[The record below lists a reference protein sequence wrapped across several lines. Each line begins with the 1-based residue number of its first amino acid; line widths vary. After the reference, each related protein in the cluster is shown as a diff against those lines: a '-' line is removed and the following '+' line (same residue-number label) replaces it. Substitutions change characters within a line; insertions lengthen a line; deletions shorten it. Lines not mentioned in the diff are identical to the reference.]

1 MLQEKFN
8 SYLAELYSCEKSNAT
23 IAKYAHDVK
32 CFLQYSHKESVT
44 KRTVNDYKQY
54 LAEKYCLSTT
64 NSMLVALNSFFKFC
78 GRYDLCVKLFKIQKD
93 AFRKEERE
101 LSREEYRRLVITAQK
116 QKDQRLSL
124 VIQTVCGTGIRISE
138 LKFITVQAVR
148 CGKATVTAK
157 GKTRTVYI
165 IKSLRDKLT
174 RYIKLNNIKEGPVF
188 VSKNGNPLN
197 RSNIW
202 RDMKKLCKDAEVSPN
217 KVFPHNLRHLFA
229 RTFYDL
235 DKDIARLADI
245 LGHSSID
252 TTRIYTAISSLEH
265 SKRLESMRL
274 II

>member
-54 LAEKYCLSTT
+54 LAEKYCLSTA